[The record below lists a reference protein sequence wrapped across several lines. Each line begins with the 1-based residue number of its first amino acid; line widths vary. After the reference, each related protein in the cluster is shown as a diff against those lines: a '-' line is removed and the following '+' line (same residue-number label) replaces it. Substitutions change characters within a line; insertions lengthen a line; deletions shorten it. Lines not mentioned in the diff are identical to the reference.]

1 MQNLKIGNFLTFYET
16 ILIIKRNLR
25 QKLIVSGSLLFQV
38 AFQTR
43 RISAIQKSCDMSD
56 RRLMIKVKFWVQNQK
71 ASHFSS
77 IIEYFRPPGFM
88 NWIIILNFGET
99 GYFISVDN

>member
-1 MQNLKIGNFLTFYET
+1 
-16 ILIIKRNLR
+16 
-25 QKLIVSGSLLFQV
+25 
-38 AFQTR
+38 
-43 RISAIQKSCDMSD
+43 
-56 RRLMIKVKFWVQNQK
+56 MIKVKFWVQNQK